1 MSWLSVIIA
10 GLITYFTRFSMITFV
25 NSKMM
30 SKKVRLVLSYV
41 PSTVFPAII
50 FPAVFFNDNGSF
62 VEISD
67 PKIFASIIA
76 IVVGYFSKNVI
87 ATISS
92 GLISY
97 WIILF
102 F

>member
-10 GLITYFTRFSMITFV
+10 GLITYFTRFSMVTFV

-50 FPAVFFNDNGSF
+50 FPAVFYNDFGNL
-62 VEISD
+62 VEIND
-67 PKIFASIIA
+67 PKIFGIIA
-76 IVVGYFSKNVI
+76 AIIIGFFSKNVI
-87 ATISS
+87 ATIFT
-92 GLISY
+92 GLIVY
-97 WIILF
+97 WVLIF
-102 F
+102 